1 MKDIYKK
8 LTRIIGLVSIII
20 LVEFQQ
26 ITPVYALG
34 ESGFV
39 IKNKCETPTDDSNSN
54 NNKSDSSGES
64 DNNNPNVHPDVS
76 IDFDENTPAPI
87 GRKNAKKLAQAVA
100 KAGEKLYNIK
110 IDPGLIYGQW
120 VKESG
125 PDLNANP
132 PLNNEAHNLGG
143 LSGTPPAWLA
153 KQGVTTGSKHAEDSG
168 IYMNF
173 PNYKLYG
180 EAYISGYIPSVP
192 LALKAVNYTG
202 GKVSSDQMSKY
213 VNVLHEHGYFTDT
226 NIAGYISGVQA
237 GYAQYYN
244 VDDVASDIGVAT
256 TDKDDEESEC
266 GGDSGAVS
274 GDWNWP
280 FPDVGEGS
288 FMDGQL
294 FGTHPGNG
302 RTNSYHDGLDF
313 GSVDHPGSEVHAI
326 HSGKVIK
333 VSYAAGLDCYVVTK
347 GDDNLSIVYQEFT
360 KSKSNVKVK
369 EGDTVKTGDIIGIR
383 DSSHLHISIT
393 KMPFDL
399 AISHPWDSSG
409 GWLDPLETIR
419 EGIKKGGSSKSSSTS
434 GLSAKEDEARKFI
447 IAHESGGNYSAR
459 NPNNPTVYGAY
470 QLKLAYLKGDLS
482 KENQDR
488 TAQSY
493 MKERYGTWVKA
504 KEFWVA
510 NNWW

>member
-39 IKNKCETPTDDSNSN
+39 IKNKCETPTDDSDDNDS
-54 NNKSDSSGES
+54 KSDSGEKS
-64 DNNNPNVHPDVS
+64 DNSNPNVHSDVS
-76 IDFDENTPAPI
+76 IDFDDNTPAPL
-87 GRKNAKKLAQAVA
+87 GVKNGKKLAQAVA
-100 KAGEKLYNIK
+100 KAGEKLYGIK
-110 IDPGLIYGQW
+110 IDPGLIFGQW
-120 VKESG
+120 VQEAG
-125 PDLNANP
+125 PDLNMNP
-132 PLNNEAHNLGG
+132 TLNNDAHNLGG
-143 LSGTPPAWLA
+143 LSGNPPEWLA
-153 KQGVTTGSKHAEDSG
+153 KQGVIMGSKHAEDSG

-173 PNYKLYG
+173 PSYKLYG
-180 EAYISGYIPSVP
+180 EAYISGYFPGVP
-192 LALKAVNYTG
+192 AALKAVNSS
-202 GKVSSDQMSKY
+202 GKLSPELILKFVTT
-213 VNVLHEHGYFTDT
+213 LHEYGYFT
-226 NIAGYISGVQA
+226 AGVDAYIKGVKS
-237 GYAQYYN
+237 GYATYYSA
-244 VDDVASDIGVAT
+244 DDVASDIGVAT
-256 TDKDDEESEC
+256 TDKEDDESEC

-326 HSGKVIK
+326 HGGKVIK

-347 GDDNLSIVYQEFT
+347 GDDNLYIDYQEFT

-369 EGDTVKTGDIIGIR
+369 EGDTVKTGDVIGIR
-383 DSSHLHISIT
+383 DSNHLHISIT

-399 AISHPWDSSG
+399 AIAHPWDSSG

-419 EGIKKGGSSKSSSTS
+419 EGIKKGGSGNSSSS
-434 GLSAKEDEARKFI
+434 GLSSEEDEARKFI

-459 NPNNPTVYGAY
+459 NPSNPTVYGAY

-482 KENQDR
+482 RENQDR